1 MKILFVIAFVFS
13 CFVVSAQ
20 HVITIKKDSVEVV
33 EGAYVTVNFDKTKD
47 YILFSKDGS
56 VSILQ
61 KTKFRTKK
69 ALGYMLACK
78 EFDNCSNVT
87 SDQYLLKKSDIE
99 FSNVKKDYILLWEG
113 HFNADK
119 LILLVKMTETNKLQ
133 KVKEFRKI

>member
-1 MKILFVIAFVFS
+1 MYS
-13 CFVVSAQ
+13 Q

-33 EGAYVTVNFDKTKD
+33 EGAYVSVNFDKTKD

-69 ALGYMLACK
+69 ALGFILACK
-78 EFDNCSNVT
+78 EFDNCNNVT
-87 SDQYLLKKSDIE
+87 SDQYLLKKLEIE
-99 FSNVKKDYILLWEG
+99 FSNVQKDYILLWEG
-113 HFNADK
+113 NFSADK
-119 LILLVKMTETNKLQ
+119 STLMIKMTETNKLQ